1 MDRKKEI
8 IIGVTGSIAAYKACD
23 IIRELKK
30 RGHNVTVV
38 MTEEAAEFVTPL
50 LMSEI
55 SQNKTYSEMFDP
67 AVDWDI
73 KHISLAQSAALI
85 LIAPATANII
95 AKLACGIC
103 DDLLTCTVLASK
115 APVLVAPAMN
125 DNMYAASV
133 TQENIKKLKAR
144 GYKFVGPVK
153 GKLACGTE
161 GVGHIASVEEI
172 VREALALIRG
182 SQ

>member
-1 MDRKKEI
+1 MNRKKEI
-8 IIGVTGSIAAYKACD
+8 IAGVTGSIAVYKACD

-30 RGHNVTVV
+30 CGHGVTVV
-38 MTEEAAEFVTPL
+38 MTREAKEFVTPL

-55 SQNKTYSEMFDP
+55 SQNKAYSEMFDSDM
-67 AVDWDI
+67 DWDI

-85 LIAPATANII
+85 LIVPATANII

-125 DNMYAASV
+125 DNMYAAV
-133 TQENIKKLKAR
+133 ATQENIKKLKAR

-153 GKLACGTE
+153 GKLACGAE
-161 GVGHIASVEEI
+161 GIGHIASVEDI
-172 VREALALIRG
+172 VREAKKII
-182 SQ
+182 S